1 MSRRAEL
8 ICNRCGRTIVNLDR
22 CGTNM
27 VKEYSAKI
35 HYWGVGQPRS
45 YGEQRID
52 LCAECAE
59 KFVRFLGNE
68 EGIEND

>member
-1 MSRRAEL
+1 MAQKRE
-8 ICNRCGRTIVNLDR
+8 ITCDRCGAGIIDLDR
-22 CGTNM
+22 CGNNM

-52 LCAECAE
+52 LCAECAN
-59 KFVRFLGNE
+59 KFVEFLENGKDE
-68 EGIEND
+68 E

>member
-1 MSRRAEL
+1 MAQRREINCDRYGAV
-8 ICNRCGRTIVNLDR
+8 ILDLNR

-52 LCAECAE
+52 LCEECAE
-59 KFVRFLGNE
+59 KFVRFL
-68 EGIEND
+68 ENGG

>member
-1 MSRRAEL
+1 MAQKREIS
-8 ICNRCGRTIVNLDR
+8 CDRCGAVILDLDR

-45 YGEQRID
+45 FGEQRID
-52 LCAECAE
+52 LCEKCANE
-59 KFVRFLGNE
+59 FEMFL
-68 EGIEND
+68 ENGG